1 MSSISSNLTAPPN
14 NFSTTLSGSITSSGL
29 TIGLNS
35 VTGLATEGVG
45 AIFKKDTAGDV
56 IDSSVEII
64 HWTNVSGSNLTL
76 TNTGDRGLSGSYGA
90 AAQAHDSGDYFEVWV
105 TSQYYD
111 SLRSGFVAEHSVA
124 GVHDST
130 KVPVVS
136 GGNATTL
143 TTTGATNVT
152 LPTTGTLASLAGTE
166 TLTNKR
172 VTPRIATVTDAAT
185 ITPTADSCDEYTVTA
200 LAQAA
205 TIAAPS
211 GTPTNGQKLI
221 IRILDNGT
229 ARGLTWNAIYNV
241 IGVTLPTTTVLSK
254 YTYVGC
260 IYNSANSKWDVLAV
274 QTQA

>member
-14 NFSTTLSGSITSSGL
+14 NFSTTLSGSITSTGL

-111 SLRSGFVAEHSVA
+111 SLRSGFVAEHSTA

-172 VTPRIATVTDAAT
+172 VTPRIATVADAAT

-229 ARGLTWNAIYNV
+229 GRALTFNAIYKV
-241 IGVTLPTTTVLSK
+241 VGVTLPTTTVANK
-254 YTYVGC
+254 YIYIGC
-260 IYNSANSKWDVLAV
+260 IYSTADTKWHVLAV
-274 QTQA
+274 QNEA